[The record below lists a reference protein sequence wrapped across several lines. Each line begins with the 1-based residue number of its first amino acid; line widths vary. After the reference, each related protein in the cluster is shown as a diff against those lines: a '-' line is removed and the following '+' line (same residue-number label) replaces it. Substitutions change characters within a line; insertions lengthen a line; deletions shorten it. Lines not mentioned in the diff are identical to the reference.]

1 MENRFKLPAVDLDGS
16 ACTVTQI
23 EWYLERKRTLWR
35 DLPAGVVFNEA
46 RPFTR
51 FPESSMIRRIVPLL
65 LPLVMTLAA
74 LPANAADR
82 IAWYSTL
89 KQGLAVAKAT
99 GRPILLVS
107 AAPHCHGISGIW

>member
-1 MENRFKLPAVDLDGS
+1 M
-16 ACTVTQI
+16 
-23 EWYLERKRTLWR
+23 
-35 DLPAGVVFNEA
+35 VFNEA
-46 RPFTR
+46 WPLTR
-51 FPESSMIRRIVPLL
+51 FSESSMIRRIVPLL

-74 LPANAADR
+74 PPADAAER